1 VEILRSISNRLPLR
15 RNRAIEGHLK
25 GAMMSTDREAK
36 TISRSIQ
43 RGSIAKA
50 CSLLGSLLIFS
61 FCVALLTLAPT
72 VSVAQVSTGDI
83 LGNITD
89 ASGAALP
96 GAKILLTN
104 TQTQERHAVNSD
116 PTGEFVFTLL
126 LSGHYSL
133 QVGAAGFRP
142 YRVDNIDLA
151 AGDRRRVVVN
161 MAVGNVSQT
170 VVVSSA
176 PPALETDSTVMST
189 VIPQTAVQDLPLNGR
204 NFVLLA
210 NMAAGANEGTP
221 GTLSSGSRPDDR
233 RQSSSIVANAQTD
246 AQNNEMV
253 EGVDNN
259 EGTIGSIGVRPSVDA
274 IAEFRVLTNL
284 YPAEVGKTPG
294 AVVNLITRGGTNSL
308 HGAVYEFLRNDA
320 VDGRNFFAKTGTRPE
335 LRQNQFGGSVGGPI
349 KRNKAFFFGDYESL
363 RIVQGTTTVNTVPT
377 AYEVAHPGDFTD
389 VSGPNVS
396 ASMVTPGLNFFKL
409 YPSPNTGTN
418 SYTYSPN
425 NTYYSTTID
434 GRVDYQFNE
443 NNLLFARYTYN
454 NISVV
459 TPSSLP
465 AVNITGVGEVEPG
478 GSVSYP
484 GTAQDKADQAVLN
497 YTHIFSSKT
506 SLELKAG
513 YTYINNTSFPLND
526 GKNYGN
532 ALGIT
537 NSNFNSFTSAL
548 PNFAVS
554 GFASLGDSMYLP
566 LHDGDNIFQYGGSLT
581 RVFGRHTFKYGASLV
596 RRQLYNEQPTTGD
609 GSFSFTPSPGYTGAP
624 ASIVPLINLLLGLPY
639 STSRSMQ
646 FSPRYPR
653 SWEPSFYGQDDWR
666 FTSKL
671 TLNLG
676 LRYDII
682 TPDTFRGNNIS
693 QFDTGSGQLLVAGVN
708 TSSTGGVQTDYRS
721 LAPRLGF
728 AYNVTPGT
736 VVRGGFGLVFFRD
749 NTGPSVPFANAPF
762 VTTYAPNA
770 LSVTNLTS
778 LPLPVEGSYT
788 NPSGALRGMALNYR
802 NAFIEQAN
810 LNVERQIGSFV
821 VTVAY
826 VGEWGHKL
834 RTAPD
839 RNVAT
844 PSSVS
849 YVTRR
854 PFYAAYPNVTSIYH
868 LESNGFSNFNS
879 FEGTIKKDAGHG
891 LVLNANYTWAK
902 ALSDV
907 EGYSYSGLYTSAVPS
922 QMATLEYGP
931 SELDVQNRIAVMAN
945 YHLPFGEK
953 YNGVKAGFVKGWQFN
968 AIDVWETGQPF
979 SVTNA
984 SPLSNTG
991 VSSDRP
997 NEITNPELSNP
1008 SIAKWFNTSAFQG
1021 QTLGTIGT
1029 ERRNMLFG
1037 PHYRH
1042 FDPSVFK
1049 NFGLLHGVNLQARIE
1064 VFNLSNTPNFSLPSS
1079 AYPSATFGMITSTRN
1094 NSTPRQIQGAL
1105 RLSF

>member
-1 VEILRSISNRLPLR
+1 
-15 RNRAIEGHLK
+15 
-25 GAMMSTDREAK
+25 MSTDCEAK
-36 TISRSIQ
+36 TISRNIQ

-72 VSVAQVSTGDI
+72 VSLAQVSTGDI
-83 LGNITD
+83 LGNVTD

-104 TQTQERHAVNSD
+104 TQTQERHTVNSD
-116 PTGEFVFTLL
+116 SAGEYVFTLL
-126 LSGHYSL
+126 LPGQYSL

-142 YRVDNIDLA
+142 YRVDNINLS
-151 AGDRRRVVVN
+151 AGDRRRIVIN
-161 MAVGNVSQT
+161 MAVSSVSQT
-170 VVVSSA
+170 VVVSAA

-189 VIPQTAVQDLPLNGR
+189 VVPQAAVQDLPLNGR
-204 NFVLLA
+204 DFVLLA
-210 NMAAGANEGTP
+210 DMAAGANEGTP
-221 GTLSSGSRPDDR
+221 VALAAGNRPDDR
-233 RQSSSIVANAQTD
+233 RQASSIVANAQTD

-274 IAEFRVLTNL
+274 IAEFRVQTNL

-320 VDGRNFFAKTGTRPE
+320 VDGRDFFATVGARPE

-349 KRNKAFFFGDYESL
+349 KRNKAFFFGDYEGL
-363 RIVQGTTTVNTVPT
+363 RKVWGLTTVNSVPT

-389 VSGPNVS
+389 IGGPNVS
-396 ASMVTPGLNFFKL
+396 ASIVAPGLNLFKL
-409 YPSPNTGTN
+409 YPAANSGTN
-418 SYTYSPN
+418 SYVYSPN
-425 NTYYSTTID
+425 NTYFSTT
-434 GRVDYQFNE
+434 VDARADYRFND

-454 NISVV
+454 NITVG

-465 AVNITGVGEVEPG
+465 AVNISGVGQVVPG

-484 GTAQDKADQAVLN
+484 GTAADVADGAILN
-497 YTHIFSSKT
+497 FTRIFSQRT

-513 YTYINNTSFPLND
+513 YTHIMNASYPV
-526 GKNYGN
+526 NYGTNFGN

-537 NSNFNSFTSAL
+537 NSDFNQFASAL
-548 PNFAVS
+548 PYISVS
-554 GFASLGDSMYLP
+554 GFSPLGDTQYLP
-566 LHDGDNIFQYGGSLT
+566 LQDGDNIFQYGGSLT
-581 RVFGRHTFKYGASLV
+581 QVRGKHTLKYGAVLI
-596 RRQLYNEQPTTGD
+596 RRQLYNNQSTSGD
-609 GSFSFTPSPGYTGAP
+609 GLFSFTTNPNTTGTTVTN
-624 ASIVPLINLLLGLPY
+624 IVPLVNLLLGLPY
-639 STSRSMQ
+639 TTSRSML

-682 TPDTFRGNNIS
+682 TPDAFKGNNIA
-693 QFDTGSGQLLVAGVN
+693 QFDTGSGQLLIAGVN
-708 TSSTGGVQTDYRS
+708 TTSTGGIVTDHHS
-721 LAPRLGF
+721 VAPRLGF

-736 VVRGGFGLVFFRD
+736 VVRGGYGLVFFRD
-749 NTGPSVPFANAPF
+749 NTGPSVPFANPPF
-762 VTTYAPNA
+762 VTSYAPNA
-770 LSVTNLTS
+770 LTVTNLTS
-778 LPLPVEGSYT
+778 LPLPVESSTTALAG
-788 NPSGALRGMALNYR
+788 GLRGMQLNYR
-802 NAFIEQAN
+802 NSFIEQAN
-810 LNVERQIGSFV
+810 LNVERQIRSFV
-821 VTVAY
+821 VTAAY

-839 RNVAT
+839 RNVAP

-854 PFYAAYPNVTSIYH
+854 PFYSAYPNVTSIYH

-879 FEGTIKKDAGHG
+879 FEGTVKKDAGHG
-891 LVLNANYTWAK
+891 IILNANYTWAK

-907 EGYSYSGLYTSAVPS
+907 EGYSYSGLYASAVPS
-922 QMATLEYGP
+922 QLATLEYGP
-931 SELDVQNRIAVMAN
+931 SELDVQNRFALMLN

-984 SPLSNTG
+984 TPLSNTG
-991 VSSDRP
+991 ISSDRP
-997 NEITNPELSNP
+997 NEILNPELSNP
-1008 SIAKWFNTSAFQG
+1008 TIAEWFNTSAFQG

-1029 ERRNMLFG
+1029 ERRDMLFG

-1049 NFGLLHGVNLQARIE
+1049 TFGLKHGVSLQARIE
-1064 VFNLSNTPNFSLPSS
+1064 VFNLSNTPNFSLPGS
-1079 AYPSATFGMITSTRN
+1079 AYPSTTFGKITSTRN
-1094 NSTPRQIQGAL
+1094 NSSPRQIQGAL

>member
-1 VEILRSISNRLPLR
+1 
-15 RNRAIEGHLK
+15 
-25 GAMMSTDREAK
+25 MSTDCEAK
-36 TISRSIQ
+36 MLSRSIQ
-43 RGSIAKA
+43 RGSITKA
-50 CSLLGSLLIFS
+50 CSLLGSLLIFVFS
-61 FCVALLTLAPT
+61 VTLLTLAPT
-72 VSVAQVSTGDI
+72 VSHAQVSTGDI

-89 ASGAALP
+89 TSGAALP

-104 TQTQERHAVNSD
+104 IQTQERHTVNSD
-116 PTGEFVFTLL
+116 QAGEYVFTLL
-126 LSGHYSL
+126 LPGHYSL

-170 VVVSSA
+170 VVVSAA
-176 PPALETDSTVMST
+176 PPALETDTTTMST
-189 VIPQTAVQDLPLNGR
+189 IVPQQAVQDLPLNGR
-204 NFVLLA
+204 NFALLA
-210 NMAAGANEGTP
+210 DMAAGANEGTP

-259 EGTIGSIGVRPSVDA
+259 EGVIGTIGVRPSVEA
-274 IAEFRVLTNL
+274 ITEFRVLTNL

-320 VDGRNFFAKTGTRPE
+320 VDARDFFASVGARPE
-335 LRQNQFGGSVGGPI
+335 YRQNQFGGSVGGPI
-349 KRNKAFFFGDYESL
+349 KRNKAFFFGDYEGL
-363 RIVQGTTTVNTVPT
+363 RIVQGTTTVNSVPT

-389 VSGPNVS
+389 VGGPLVPSSSFS
-396 ASMVTPGLNFFKL
+396 APGLNFFKL
-409 YPSPNTGTN
+409 YPAANYGTN
-418 SYTYSPN
+418 SFVYSPN

-434 GRVDYQFNE
+434 GRVDYRFND

-454 NISVV
+454 HV
-459 TPSSLP
+459 TVGTASGLP

-484 GTAQDKADQAVLN
+484 GTGVDVADGAILN
-497 YTHIFSSKT
+497 FTRIFSPRT

-513 YTYINNTSFPLND
+513 YTYIDNTALPLNNGTND
-526 GKNYGN
+526 GNKMGV
-532 ALGIT
+532 T
-537 NSNFNSFTSAL
+537 NSNFDVFTSAL
-548 PNFAVS
+548 TNFAVS
-554 GFASLGDSMYLP
+554 GFAGLGDSSYLP
-566 LHDGDNIFQYGGSLT
+566 IYDGNNIFQYGGSLT
-581 RVFGRHTFKYGASLV
+581 QVRGKHTLKYGAVLI
-596 RRQLYNEQPTTGD
+596 RRQIYNEQPGTGD
-609 GSFSFTPSPGYTGAP
+609 GSFSFNAYPNTTATT
-624 ASIVPLINLLLGLPY
+624 ATNIVPLVNLLLGLPY
-639 STSRSMQ
+639 TTSRSMQ
-646 FSPRYPR
+646 FSPRYIR

-666 FTSKL
+666 YTSKL

-682 TPDTFRGNNIS
+682 TPNTYRGNNIS

-728 AYNVTPGT
+728 AYNVTPRT
-736 VVRGGFGLVFFRD
+736 VVRGGYGLVFFRD
-749 NTGPSVPFANAPF
+749 NTGPSGPFTNPPFA
-762 VTTYAPNA
+762 TSYAPNF
-770 LSVTNLTS
+770 LTVTNLTS
-778 LPLPVEGSYT
+778 LPLPVESSTTALSGS
-788 NPSGALRGMALNYR
+788 LIGMALNYR
-802 NAFIEQAN
+802 NSFIEQAN
-810 LNVERQIGSFV
+810 LNIERQIRSFV

-834 RTAPD
+834 RTDPN
-839 RNVAT
+839 RNVAP

-854 PFYAAYPNVTSIYH
+854 PFYAEYPNVTTIYH
-868 LESNGFSNFNS
+868 VESNGFSNFNS
-879 FEGTIKKDAGHG
+879 FQGTLQKNAGHG
-891 LVLNANYTWAK
+891 FFLNANYTWAK

-907 EGYSYSGLYTSAVPS
+907 VGYSGGGRFASAIPS
-922 QMATLEYGP
+922 ELATLEYGP
-931 SELDVQNRIAVMAN
+931 SELDVQNRFALMLN
-945 YHLPFGEK
+945 YSLPFGEK

-979 SVTNA
+979 SVGNA

-991 VSSDRP
+991 IGGDRP
-997 NEITNPELSNP
+997 NELVNPELSKP
-1008 SIAKWFNTSAFQG
+1008 TITEWFNTSAFQG

-1049 NFGLLHGVNLQARIE
+1049 DFGLKHGVILQARIE
-1064 VFNLSNTPNFSLPSS
+1064 VFNLSNTPNFSLPGAS
-1079 AYPSATFGMITSTRN
+1079 YPSITYGKITSTRV
-1094 NSTPRQIQGAL
+1094 NSTPREIQGAL

>member
-1 VEILRSISNRLPLR
+1 
-15 RNRAIEGHLK
+15 
-25 GAMMSTDREAK
+25 
-36 TISRSIQ
+36 
-43 RGSIAKA
+43 
-50 CSLLGSLLIFS
+50 
-61 FCVALLTLAPT
+61 
-72 VSVAQVSTGDI
+72 
-83 LGNITD
+83 
-89 ASGAALP
+89 
-96 GAKILLTN
+96 
-104 TQTQERHAVNSD
+104 
-116 PTGEFVFTLL
+116 
-126 LSGHYSL
+126 
-133 QVGAAGFRP
+133 
-142 YRVDNIDLA
+142 
-151 AGDRRRVVVN
+151 
-161 MAVGNVSQT
+161 
-170 VVVSSA
+170 
-176 PPALETDSTVMST
+176 MST

-210 NMAAGANEGTP
+210 NMAAGTNEGTP
-221 GTLSSGSRPDDR
+221 VALAAGNRPDDR
-233 RQSSSIVANAQTD
+233 RQSSAIVANAQTD

-259 EGTIGSIGVRPSVDA
+259 EGTVGSIGVRPSVDA
-274 IAEFRVLTNL
+274 IAEFRVATNL

-320 VDGRNFFAKTGTRPE
+320 VDGRNFFATVGARPE

-363 RIVQGTTTVNTVPT
+363 RMVSGTTTLNSVPT

-389 VSGPNVS
+389 ISGGPNVS

-409 YPSPNTGTN
+409 YPAPNDGTN
-418 SYTYSPN
+418 YYQSNPNVTYF
-425 NTYYSTTID
+425 STTID
-434 GRVDYQFNE
+434 GRADYRFND

-454 NISVV
+454 NITVG
-459 TPSSLP
+459 TPSGMP
-465 AVNITGVGEVEPG
+465 AVNITGIGEVEPG

-484 GTAQDKADQAVLN
+484 GTAKDVADGAILN
-497 YTHIFSSKT
+497 YTRIFSPRT

-513 YTYINNTSFPLND
+513 YTYINNTSLPLNYGTND
-526 GKNYGN
+526 GD
-532 ALGIT
+532 AMGIT
-537 NSNFNSFTSAL
+537 NSNFNVFTSTL
-548 PNFAVS
+548 PTFSVS
-554 GFASLGDSMYLP
+554 GFAPLGDTSYLP

-581 RVFGRHTFKYGASLV
+581 QVRGKHTLKYGALLI
-596 RRQLYNEQPTTGD
+596 RRQLYNEEPTSGD
-609 GSFSFTPSPGYTGAP
+609 GAFSFTSNPNTTSTTVT
-624 ASIVPLINLLLGLPY
+624 SVVPLINLLLGLPY

-646 FSPRYPR
+646 FGPRYPR

-682 TPDTFRGNNIS
+682 TPDTFLGNNIS

-708 TSSTGGVQTDYRS
+708 TSSTGGIKTDYHS

-736 VVRGGFGLVFFRD
+736 VVRGGYGLVFFRD
-749 NTGPSVPFANAPF
+749 NTGPSVPFANPPF
-762 VTTYAPNA
+762 VTSYAPNA

-778 LPLPVEGSYT
+778 LPLPVESST
-788 NPSGALRGMALNYR
+788 TALSGGLRGMALNYR
-802 NAFIEQAN
+802 NSFIEQAN
-810 LNVERQIGSFV
+810 LNVERQIRSFV
-821 VTVAY
+821 VTAAY

-834 RTAPD
+834 RTSPD
-839 RNVAT
+839 RNVAP

-849 YVTRR
+849 YATRR

-879 FEGTIKKDAGHG
+879 FEGTVKKDAGHG

-907 EGYSYSGLYTSAVPS
+907 EGYSYSGLFASAVPS
-922 QMATLEYGP
+922 ELATLEYGP
-931 SELDVQNRIAVMAN
+931 SELDVQNRFALMLN

-984 SPLSNTG
+984 SARSNTG
-991 VSSDRP
+991 IGSDRP
-997 NEITNPELSNP
+997 NEVVNPELSKP
-1008 SIAKWFNTSAFQG
+1008 TISEWFNTSAFQG

-1029 ERRNMLFG
+1029 ERRDMLFG

-1049 NFGLLHGVNLQARIE
+1049 TFAFEHGVNLQARIE
-1064 VFNLSNTPNFSLPSS
+1064 VFNLSNTPNFNLPSS
-1079 AYPSATFGMITSTRN
+1079 SYPSATFGTITSTRT
-1094 NSTPRQIQGAL
+1094 NSTPRQLQGAL